1 MKDVLVLSIPSVILW
16 VIVLLIYVSKRSLE
30 KKATEIT
37 IGIIKKNTLGKVVG
51 SENTHYY
58 RKLLIEYQ
66 INGKDFKKVMTIT
79 QFRYFHKIP
88 IGQQSGLP
96 VGTKVELLYNP
107 KNIYQIY
114 SKIDDQFDKKVC
126 IIIFSVIATPYTL
139 FPILFLLKE
148 IGITFF

>member
-16 VIVLLIYVSKRSLE
+16 VIVLLIYVSKRSLK

-37 IGIIKKNTLGKVVG
+37 IGTIKKNTLGKEVG

-88 IGQQSGLP
+88 IGQ
-96 VGTKVELLYNP
+96 
-107 KNIYQIY
+107 
-114 SKIDDQFDKKVC
+114 
-126 IIIFSVIATPYTL
+126 
-139 FPILFLLKE
+139 
-148 IGITFF
+148 